1 MEQFDWIDIWVPDSW
16 CWKGDSSPLAGK
28 KMHLKI
34 DSDGKVKDCI
44 VPNGSIIG
52 IEKPELD
59 AVVWKFSPEE
69 IKSRMIPPHWY
80 KKESE

>member
-34 DSDGKVKDCI
+34 DSAGTIVDCI
-44 VPNGSIIG
+44 VPNVGIVG
-52 IEKPELD
+52 IERPELE
-59 AVVWKFSPEE
+59 AVWVKFSPEE
-69 IKSRMIPPHWY
+69 IKSRMILS
-80 KKESE
+80 KESE